1 MSNNIK
7 ENQIISIVGATATGK
22 TATALKLAE
31 KLIAEKIAQRVFLL
45 SADSRQV
52 YQGLENLT
60 GADLPIDFL
69 VTRSNYFSYPYFE
82 NLQKNISLHG
92 SSIIEANKEWSV
104 AHFKKL
110 FTELR
115 KNLNEEDVLIVVG
128 GTGFYQEQILQTAED
143 IFIPQN
149 ENLRKSLEKLSVE
162 ELQKKLGSIAT
173 KKLSEMNNSDINNP
187 RRLIRAIEVATF
199 KKTNSQKESVAE
211 KNSLPTFYLEM
222 SKDLR
227 EEKIKKRVAQRF
239 QTAKEE
245 VKQQLLKNESKNF
258 LAFSSTGFR
267 ELEKLLKKQI
277 EEKECLELWQLAE
290 IQYAKRQDT
299 WWKKRS
305 CLIKIDIEKTK
316 TIADKILNTCYI

>member
-7 ENQIISIVGATATGK
+7 ENQTISIVGATATGK
-22 TATALKLAE
+22 TAAALELAE
-31 KLIAEKIAQRVFLL
+31 KLIAEKKAQKVLLL

-60 GADLPIDFL
+60 GADLPANFVRANDQK
-69 VTRSNYFSYPYFE
+69 FSYPYFV
-82 NLQKNISLHG
+82 NPSKNIFLHG
-92 SSIIEANKEWSV
+92 SSIIKTKEEWSV

-110 FTELR
+110 FVEIKKALSE
-115 KNLNEEDVLIVVG
+115 KDVLIVVG
-128 GTGFYQEQILQTAED
+128 GTGFYQEQILETAED

-149 ENLRKSLEKLSVE
+149 ENLRKSLEKLNVE
-162 ELQKKLGSIAT
+162 ELQKKLESIAA
-173 KKLSEMNNSDINNP
+173 KKLNAMNNSDINNP

-199 KKTNSQKESVAE
+199 KKTHSQKKSSTE

-227 EEKIKKRVAQRF
+227 EEKIKKRVVQRF
-239 QTAKEE
+239 LAAKKE
-245 VKQQLLKNESKNF
+245 VEQELLKNETKNS
-258 LAFSSTGFR
+258 LVFSSTGFR

-277 EEKECLELWQLAE
+277 GKKECLELWQLAE
-290 IQYAKRQDT
+290 TQYAKRQDT

-305 CLIKIDIEKTK
+305 GLIKIDVEKTK

>member
-22 TATALKLAE
+22 TAAALKLAE
-31 KLIAEKIAQRVFLL
+31 KLIAEKKAQKVFLL

-60 GADLPIDFL
+60 GADLPTDF
-69 VTRSNYFSYPYFE
+69 VATTSNNFSYSYFE
-82 NLQKNISLHG
+82 NSNKNICLHG
-92 SSIIEANKEWSV
+92 SSIIGTNEEWSV

-110 FTELR
+110 FAELR
-115 KNLNEEDVLIVVG
+115 KNLSEEDVLIVVG

-162 ELQKKLGSIAT
+162 ELQEKLESIAA
-173 KKLSEMNNSDINNP
+173 KKLSVMNNSDINNP

-199 KKTNSQKESVAE
+199 KKSNSQKESVAE
-211 KNSLPTFYLEM
+211 KNSFPTFYLEM

-239 QTAKEE
+239 QTAKKE
-245 VKQQLLKNESKNF
+245 VEQQLLKNEN
-258 LAFSSTGFR
+258 
-267 ELEKLLKKQI
+267 
-277 EEKECLELWQLAE
+277 
-290 IQYAKRQDT
+290 
-299 WWKKRS
+299 
-305 CLIKIDIEKTK
+305 IKG
-316 TIADKILNTCYI
+316 L

>member
-22 TATALKLAE
+22 TAAALELAE
-31 KLIAEKIAQRVFLL
+31 KLIAEKKAQKVFLL

-52 YQGLENLT
+52 YQSLENLT
-60 GADLPIDFL
+60 GADLPTDF
-69 VTRSNYFSYPYFE
+69 VATTKNDFSYPYFE

-92 SSIIEANKEWSV
+92 SSIIGTNEEWSV

-110 FTELR
+110 FTEIKKALS
-115 KNLNEEDVLIVVG
+115 EEDVLVVVG

-162 ELQKKLGSIAT
+162 ELQEKLESIAA
-173 KKLSEMNNSDINNP
+173 KKLSIMNNSDINNP

-199 KKTNSQKESVAE
+199 KKSNSQKESVAE
-211 KNSLPTFYLEM
+211 KKSLPTFYLEM

-227 EEKIKKRVAQRF
+227 EEKIKKRVVERF

-245 VKQQLLKNESKNF
+245 VKQQLLKNEAKNS

-305 CLIKIDIEKTK
+305 GLIKIDIEKTK

>member
-22 TATALKLAE
+22 TAAALKLAE
-31 KLIAEKIAQRVFLL
+31 KLIAEKKAQKVFLL

-60 GADLPIDFL
+60 GADLPTDF
-69 VTRSNYFSYPYFE
+69 VATTSNNFSYSYFE
-82 NLQKNISLHG
+82 NSNKNICLHG
-92 SSIIEANKEWSV
+92 SSIIGTNEEWSV

-110 FTELR
+110 FAELR
-115 KNLNEEDVLIVVG
+115 KNLSEEDVLIVVG

-162 ELQKKLGSIAT
+162 ELQEKLESIAA
-173 KKLSEMNNSDINNP
+173 KKLSVMNNSDINNP

-199 KKTNSQKESVAE
+199 KKSNSQKESVAE
-211 KNSLPTFYLEM
+211 KNSFPTFYLEM

-239 QTAKEE
+239 QTAKKE
-245 VKQQLLKNESKNF
+245 VEQQLLKNETKNS

-290 IQYAKRQDT
+290 IQYAKRQNT

-305 CLIKIDIEKTK
+305 GLIKIDIEKTK